1 MSTNVPITN
10 VILPHF
16 LLPRLPM
23 RLYTYIDPQDSPH
36 LPTPVMN
43 ESLSFYLNDIK
54 HHIHTHEYLWETFK
68 KFTNVYEYIHSTIPY
83 KKYCISRYRPLSRSF
98 FKMIELIHFF
108 ELGTDSQTPMRT
120 FHLAEG
126 PGGFIEAMVKYRNC
140 PEDRYTGMT
149 LMDKNNN
156 DYNIPAWKKSQH
168 FLQENKNVHIESGYD
183 KTGNILSL
191 DNFVYINEVYGSS
204 MDLITADGGF
214 DFSTDFD
221 HQEINMTKLLYGQIL
236 YALCM
241 QKQGGCFVLKI
252 FDVFM
257 QHTIDMIALL
267 ASMYEKV
274 YITKP
279 NTSRSANSEKY
290 VVCKGFLHA
299 SSYKF
304 FPTLQQSFR
313 KVLACNDGTMV
324 IAPKSGKSGA
334 RSGSHFAE
342 EHTIMPTPSK
352 HRYITRI
359 FNHLPIN
366 YFFLN
371 RLEECNIVLG
381 QNQIENIY
389 VTLSFIVGE
398 CMPQCRANWVALPP
412 PPGLVRGQLGQ
423 RMDVVSGAERRIST
437 HIPKIAIGDQRN
449 MEVASNQAR
458 ESLVRDRKQTHKR
471 TGIDGPLIDVVDP
484 NSVPIETDLR
494 ETLKGIEAV
503 EFPASAK
510 GSIADTPNQRNFYRT
525 KIHNLIKTNIQKCIQ
540 WCIQHNLAYNY

>member
-43 ESLSFYLNDIK
+43 ESLGFYLNDIK
-54 HHIHTHEYLWETFK
+54 HHINTHEYLWETFK

-108 ELGTDSQTPMRT
+108 ELGTDSQQPMRT

-191 DNFVYINEVYGSS
+191 DNFIYINELYGSS

-304 FPTLQQSFR
+304 FPILQQSFR

-324 IAPKSGKSGA
+324 IAPKSVKSGL
-334 RSGSHFAE
+334 RSGSQD
-342 EHTIMPTPSK
+342 EHNMPIPSK

-359 FNHLPIN
+359 FNNLPIN

-371 RLEECNIVLG
+371 RLEECNIILG

-398 CMPQCRANWVALPP
+398 CMPQCRANWVTSP
-412 PPGLVRGQLGQ
+412 PPGLVRGQNASNLK
-423 RMDVVSGAERRIST
+423 T
-437 HIPKIAIGDQRN
+437 PIGDQRSLC
-449 MEVASNQAR
+449 EVGDR
-458 ESLVRDRKQTHKR
+458 MSLVKDRKQTYKR
-471 TGIDGPLIDVVDP
+471 TGTESPLIDVIDP
-484 NSVPIETDLR
+484 TYHSVPIETDLR